1 MQGECKAGFEP
12 LREAFAGNFELHG
25 ELGAAVALVHRGRLV
40 VDLWGG
46 RRDPAGAPWERDTI
60 VNTMSI
66 SKGIAMLCVARLAER
81 GLLSL
86 EDRMAAHWPAFAQNG
101 KDRVTIREALGHLAC
116 IPATDAARPGDCYD
130 WAAMTA
136 AIAAQAPL
144 WPIGTRQI
152 YHSATLGFMAG
163 ELVRR
168 VTGRS
173 IGVFLREEIAGPLGA
188 DFAFGLSAADQAR
201 CATVVAS
208 RGNSVNAAKRAD
220 PASIEYR
227 MWANMPADEDYNSA
241 RYRGGELPSI
251 NGHGTARGIAT
262 IYGAVAAG
270 SVHVPSLAALAP
282 FLVEQKPD
290 PIPPEGLRL
299 RMAVGFMLNSPPGR
313 PMGPHAAAFG
323 HTGAGGWQ
331 GFCDPVAGI
340 GFAYVG
346 NRMHDGLDNGPR
358 ASALIE
364 ALGRCPAL
372 AA

>member
-1 MQGECKAGFEP
+1 MEGECEAGFAP
-12 LREAFAGNFELHG
+12 LREAFAANFARHG
-25 ELGAAVALVHRGRLV
+25 ELGAAVAVVHRGRLA

-46 RRDPAGAPWERDTI
+46 QRDPAGAPWRRDTI

-66 SKGIAMLCVARLAER
+66 SKGIAMLCVALLAER

-86 EDRMAAHWPAFAQNG
+86 DDRMAQHWPEFAQNG
-101 KDRVTIREALGHLAC
+101 KAMVTVRQALGHLAC

-144 WPIGTRQI
+144 WPIGTRQV
-152 YHSATLGFMAG
+152 YHSATLGYMAG

-168 VTGRS
+168 ITGHS
-173 IGVFLREEIAGPLGA
+173 IGAFLQDEIAAPLGA
-188 DFAFGLSAADQAR
+188 DFRFGLAAADQAR

-208 RGNSVNAAKRAD
+208 RHNSVNAAKDAAAD
-220 PASIEYR
+220 SIEAR
-227 MWANMPADEDYNSA
+227 MWANLPADEDYNSA
-241 RYRGGELPSI
+241 RYRGAEIPSI
-251 NGHGTARGIAT
+251 NGHGTARAIAT
-262 IYGAVAAG
+262 IYGAVATGAPP
-270 SVHVPSLAALAP
+270 VPRLATLAP

-313 PMGPHAAAFG
+313 PMGPNMGAFG

-331 GFCDPVAGI
+331 GFCDPAAGI

-346 NRMHDGLDNGPR
+346 NRMHDGRENGPR
-358 ASALIE
+358 ASALID
-364 ALGRCPAL
+364 ALARCPAL
-372 AA
+372 VG